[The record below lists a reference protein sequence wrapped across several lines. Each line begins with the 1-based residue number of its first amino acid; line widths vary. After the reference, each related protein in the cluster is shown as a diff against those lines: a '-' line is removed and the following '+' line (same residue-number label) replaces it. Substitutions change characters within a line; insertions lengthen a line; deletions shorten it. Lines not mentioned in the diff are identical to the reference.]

1 MRLVPIHSRSRP
13 PFGDCFARTKA
24 VRSEEATRR
33 DEANKKRRYL
43 PFLPHFRPVTI
54 NRGVTFFTR
63 RHERKCRDG
72 NMGWGWPSPTVG
84 AWVSRMVREK
94 YASLR
99 LPRYSGGPSQLD
111 PEYARFAAAAVRR
124 IPGSWILF
132 ESKIIRARP
141 AAFLTALVDERGR
154 PYLM

>member
-1 MRLVPIHSRSRP
+1 MKRTKNEGICRFCPTFAQSRST
-13 PFGDCFARTKA
+13 AA
-24 VRSEEATRR
+24 SHSSLV
-33 DEANKKRRYL
+33 
-43 PFLPHFRPVTI
+43 
-54 NRGVTFFTR
+54 

-84 AWVSRMVREK
+84 AWISRMVREK

-99 LPRYSGGPSQLD
+99 PPRYSGGPSQLD
-111 PEYARFAAAAVRR
+111 PEYARFAAAVRR